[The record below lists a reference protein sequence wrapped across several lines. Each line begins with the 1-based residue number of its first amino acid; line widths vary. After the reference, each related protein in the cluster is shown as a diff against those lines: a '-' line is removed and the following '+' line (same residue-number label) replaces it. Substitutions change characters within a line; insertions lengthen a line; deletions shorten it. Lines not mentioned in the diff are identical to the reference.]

1 MKICIY
7 IPTIPEHI
15 SNIFKII
22 DNINMQTRLPDE
34 ILISISNSNL
44 IDSEIIDK
52 LDSIKNIKVLKHLI
66 SLDAAENRN
75 FYKNVDSDIII
86 YHDSDDIMHRQRVE
100 VIENIFNN
108 FDIVNV
114 NHSYIKVPTIEEAI
128 NLFDKEESIL
138 YNSIR
143 YIESNLIRNLYFP
156 NGNYNECERYEWY
169 SQGLPIDCAA
179 GPISVKK
186 EQLIEIGGFK
196 TKSKQLVAPFRNYD
210 NFKGAEDYEMCM
222 ELLFKYNKSLIIDS
236 KLYYYIK

>member
-1 MKICIY
+1 MKICLY

-15 SNIFKII
+15 DNIFKII
-22 DNINMQTRLPDE
+22 DNINKQTRLPDE

-44 IDSEIIDK
+44 ISTEIIDK
-52 LDSIKNIKVLKHLI
+52 IDSFKNIKVIKHII

-86 YHDSDDIMHRQRVE
+86 YHDSDDIMHKQRIE

-108 FDIVNV
+108 FDIVNL
-114 NHSYIKVPTIEEAI
+114 NHSYTKVPTLEDAI
-128 NLFDKEESIL
+128 NLFEKEKNIESI
-138 YNSIR
+138 N
-143 YIESNLIRNLYFP
+143 YIESDLIRKLYFP
-156 NGNYNECERYEWY
+156 NNIYNECERYEWY
-169 SQGLPIDCAA
+169 SQGLNIDCAA

-186 EQLIEIGGFK
+186 EALVEIGGFK
-196 TKSKQLVAPFRNYD
+196 SKSKQLVAPFRNYD